1 MGPKPNQ
8 TRKKQ
13 PTWVVP
19 VVYCLL
25 IIGLGLWVSVATGEW
40 IAMVCAAGLLVLPVR
55 GYSSRRSTGSK

>member
-13 PTWVVP
+13 PTLVVP
-19 VVYCLL
+19 AVYCLL